1 MHPYN
6 EGKYKKKLKLVKKIL
21 VMVAVAMM
29 AAVND
34 PRRRQGKILMQIP
47 AVSAA
52 AVASVISF
60 LENFRIFM
68 NEIHWGAAP
77 GVTGRIDWEERIW

>member
-1 MHPYN
+1 
-6 EGKYKKKLKLVKKIL
+6 
-21 VMVAVAMM
+21 
-29 AAVND
+29 
-34 PRRRQGKILMQIP
+34 MQIP

-60 LENFRIFM
+60 LENFRVFM